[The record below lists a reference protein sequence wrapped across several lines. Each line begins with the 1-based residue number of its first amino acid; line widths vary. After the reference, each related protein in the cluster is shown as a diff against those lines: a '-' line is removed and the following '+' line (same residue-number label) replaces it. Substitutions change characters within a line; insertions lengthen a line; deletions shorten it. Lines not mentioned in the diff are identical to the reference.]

1 MSILTISICFL
12 FFLFFLS
19 RKEKWFHPGVI
30 MTAYWIG
37 LIFFASLQLFGL
49 YSISNWAYL
58 VFVVGLSSF
67 CFGTLYGSFFS
78 AKISMSR
85 KKEYVLDYRLIYILY
100 FIVILFLLYN
110 FKNVMEL
117 LNSGYTW
124 AKIRRLY
131 SNQGQ
136 VSGYNE
142 VTMSA
147 FNVIM
152 NQFVSTPTIYA
163 SLPIAVS
170 DMLIGKKDKK
180 LFGMTLIMMFL
191 WMMTSGGRSIV
202 LWLVL
207 YLFFGIFIVKKR
219 NFQIPKKVKKI
230 MRYSIIPLVFVF
242 VFITVQRKGE
252 SMNLLR
258 EAYIYFPVGL
268 KNFDYHIQQ
277 FENSLQPYL
286 GGASSFYGFIY
297 PIIFILKQIGIM
309 DYPQWILDSRY
320 YSFTILEPNSFI
332 GLDMN
337 AYATIMYQ
345 PYLDGGILGVVIIL
359 LLFGILCGYYYKKID
374 TKYIQARNLAIY
386 LFFLQKILFSQ
397 VRFYFTQTQQSIAFI
412 IIIIAFVSQSSF
424 RNRISFIRERRN

>member
-1 MSILTISICFL
+1 MDYQAFVL
-12 FFLFFLS
+12 
-19 RKEKWFHPGVI
+19 
-30 MTAYWIG
+30 
-37 LIFFASLQLFGL
+37 GL
-49 YSISNWAYL
+49 YMVA
-58 VFVVGLSSF
+58 
-67 CFGTLYGSFFS
+67 FFS

-147 FNVIM
+147 FNVMM

-207 YLFFGIFIVKKR
+207 YLFFWNFYSEKKKFS
-219 NFQIPKKVKKI
+219 NTQKSKKKSCV
-230 MRYSIIPLVFVF
+230 
-242 VFITVQRKGE
+242 
-252 SMNLLR
+252 
-258 EAYIYFPVGL
+258 
-268 KNFDYHIQQ
+268 IQS
-277 FENSLQPYL
+277 FHWFLFLYL
-286 GGASSFYGFIY
+286 
-297 PIIFILKQIGIM
+297 
-309 DYPQWILDSRY
+309 
-320 YSFTILEPNSFI
+320 
-332 GLDMN
+332 
-337 AYATIMYQ
+337 
-345 PYLDGGILGVVIIL
+345 
-359 LLFGILCGYYYKKID
+359 
-374 TKYIQARNLAIY
+374 
-386 LFFLQKILFSQ
+386 
-397 VRFYFTQTQQSIAFI
+397 
-412 IIIIAFVSQSSF
+412 
-424 RNRISFIRERRN
+424 

>member
-147 FNVIM
+147 FNVMM

-207 YLFFGIFIVKKR
+207 YLFFGIF
-219 NFQIPKKVKKI
+219 
-230 MRYSIIPLVFVF
+230 S
-242 VFITVQRKGE
+242 
-252 SMNLLR
+252 
-258 EAYIYFPVGL
+258 
-268 KNFDYHIQQ
+268 
-277 FENSLQPYL
+277 
-286 GGASSFYGFIY
+286 
-297 PIIFILKQIGIM
+297 
-309 DYPQWILDSRY
+309 
-320 YSFTILEPNSFI
+320 
-332 GLDMN
+332 
-337 AYATIMYQ
+337 
-345 PYLDGGILGVVIIL
+345 
-359 LLFGILCGYYYKKID
+359 
-374 TKYIQARNLAIY
+374 
-386 LFFLQKILFSQ
+386 QKT
-397 VRFYFTQTQQSIAFI
+397 Y
-412 IIIIAFVSQSSF
+412 
-424 RNRISFIRERRN
+424 